1 MLTERSFGTGTLTI
15 NYAEGSTNGAP
26 FVVLHGIPI
35 RWQGMSGLITPLED
49 RWHMYACDLRGHGKS
64 GRAPSYR
71 AMDYFPDTAAF
82 IKHRIASPTVLL
94 GHSGGAMAALG
105 AAAQIPDLTRALV
118 LLDPP
123 FIQRET
129 STWPK
134 STNDFM
140 AGVLG
145 ILNGQRTIREFLAG
159 FFPGIGE
166 AGIKWFDD
174 TFSCVDPELVK
185 VLLDGRYFEGL
196 KLEELLKKVT
206 CPVLMLYGEV
216 EKGALVRESDVAFFL
231 AHTGN
236 PSGEVP

>member
-1 MLTERSFGTGTLTI
+1 
-15 NYAEGSTNGAP
+15 
-26 FVVLHGIPI
+26 
-35 RWQGMSGLITPLED
+35 
-49 RWHMYACDLRGHGKS
+49 
-64 GRAPSYR
+64 
-71 AMDYFPDTAAF
+71 MDYFPDTAAF
-82 IKHRIASPTVLL
+82 IKQQIGSPTVLL

-105 AAAQIPDLTRALV
+105 AAAQIPELTRAVV

-140 AGVLG
+140 AGVYD
-145 ILNGQRTIREFLAG
+145 ILTHRRTVREVLPG
-159 FFPGIGE
+159 FFPDIGQ
-166 AGIKWFDD
+166 AGIQWFDD
-174 TFSCVDPELVK
+174 TFSWVDPELVK

-196 KLEELLKKVT
+196 KLEELLNKVT

-236 PSGEVP
+236 GTAVQIKGTGHYLHAEQPARILELSTQWIENLK